1 MHACM
6 RDSVLVD
13 VGRFI
18 ITEAAQPAHV
28 AAIVVNGYADS
39 RKLLFQLQKL
49 AFMQLVILQW
59 NDDQSA
65 CVIRTSLFI
74 PCFLGGI
81 KVFSK
86 FAPNLYSWEEIA
98 NIIKM

>member
-39 RKLLFQLQKL
+39 RKLLFQLQKR
-49 AFMQLVILQW
+49 AFVQLVILQW

-65 CVIRTSLFI
+65 CVIRTSLFM
-74 PCFLGGI
+74 P
-81 KVFSK
+81 
-86 FAPNLYSWEEIA
+86 
-98 NIIKM
+98 

>member
-1 MHACM
+1 M

-59 NDDQSA
+59 NDDQRA
-65 CVIRTSLFI
+65 CVISTSLFM
-74 PCFLGGI
+74 L
-81 KVFSK
+81 
-86 FAPNLYSWEEIA
+86 
-98 NIIKM
+98 